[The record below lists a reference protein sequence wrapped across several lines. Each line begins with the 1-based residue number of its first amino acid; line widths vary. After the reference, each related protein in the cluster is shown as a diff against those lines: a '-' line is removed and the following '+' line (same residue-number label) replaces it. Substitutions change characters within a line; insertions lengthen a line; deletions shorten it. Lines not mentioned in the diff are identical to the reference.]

1 MASLDSTDARNHT
14 VDPEAVLD
22 VLRQQGVR
30 RASGMP
36 LYIQIAEALEAALI
50 RADLPLASPLPSE
63 HELSQVLGVSRP
75 TIRQALTYL
84 EQRSVL
90 YKRRGVGT
98 FRAPHAIARP
108 PRLTS
113 LYDEL
118 IEQGSIPV
126 TRVLQI
132 RQLPAPPSVA
142 QDLHLA
148 AGAPLVLVERL
159 RTVAGRPLVFH
170 TNYLNLD
177 GKPPPDQAELE
188 QGSLYAILRTRYGIE
203 LTLASQDVT
212 ARAGS
217 SAERKYLEL
226 GSGGCV
232 LVAQRVSFD
241 AVGRGIEWAV
251 NVYPPGTQTFRM
263 RLSAW

>member
-1 MASLDSTDARNHT
+1 MTNA
-14 VDPEAVLD
+14 EAVLE
-22 VLRQQGVR
+22 VLRHQGVR
-30 RASGMP
+30 RASGLP
-36 LYIQIAEALEAALI
+36 LYIQIAEALEAALNG
-50 RADLPLASPLPSE
+50 AELPLTSALPSE
-63 HELSQVLGVSRP
+63 HELSQALGVSRP
-75 TIRQALTYL
+75 TIRQALTHL

-98 FRAPHAIARP
+98 FRSPQAMARP

-118 IEQGSIPV
+118 VEQGSVPS

-132 RQLPAPPSVA
+132 RQLPAPESIA
-142 QDLHLA
+142 QDLHVQT
-148 AGAPLVLVERL
+148 GAELVFVERI
-159 RTVAGRPLVFH
+159 RTVGGRPVVFH
-170 TNYLNLD
+170 TNYLNLE
-177 GKPPPDQAELE
+177 GKPPPDRAELE
-188 QGSLYAILRTRYGIE
+188 QGSLYAILRARYGIE

-212 ARAGS
+212 ARAAS
-217 SAERKYLEL
+217 PAERKHLEL

-241 AVGRGIEWAV
+241 ATGRGIEWAV
-251 NVYPPGTQTFRM
+251 NVYPPGTQSFRM